1 VTLEEAFGREHARTY
16 GHRAGVDEPVEIVSL
31 RVVGQGLSDRP
42 RVPDRVQIERPGTSG
57 ATPSRR
63 VYFGPQAGWMETP
76 ILSRADLAT
85 PRQGPA
91 VIEEYDAT
99 CVVPPGARASLDAWG
114 NIVME
119 V

>member
-1 VTLEEAFGREHARTY
+1 MSCTPIGGAVFAATTWVGSRDKRVYALDRATGKRVWDFATDGRVDSSPVV
-16 GHRAGVDEPVEIVSL
+16 AG
-31 RVVGQGLSDRP
+31 Q
-42 RVPDRVQIERPGTSG
+42 
-57 ATPSRR
+57 R
-63 VYFGPQAGWMETP
+63 VYFGSQAGWIETP